1 MQKSKL
7 FLNTFAFVNQKQIKM
22 KRILFLLTVTAVLFS
37 CNKAGKNE
45 YIISGTVKGV
55 ADGKTVVLEKQD
67 ETGQLKPIDTVKI
80 KDGKFTIKGSAKEP
94 EIMLLQVE
102 ALQGKVPFILENGDI
117 KVVVDKDSIQKTKL
131 SGTFNNDVFSKFNV
145 DVVKFQKTSQ
155 KKLTD
160 FQNANMEKMKAAQEA
175 KDTITINKLMKEYQ
189 VIQKEGMDFYVKFA
203 ETNPKALIS
212 ALIVDSMLNDPNV
225 DLARAK
231 KIFAN
236 FSPELKKY
244 KPGKSIQ
251 SKLDK
256 IGKPVVV
263 ATSTEVGSVAPDFSA
278 PNPEGKS
285 ISLKES
291 LGKVTIIDFW
301 ASWCNPC
308 RAENPNVVALYNE
321 FHSKGLNII
330 SVSLDKDASKWKEAI
345 AKDKLTWNQVSNLK
359 FWEEPIALTYGV
371 KSIPATFLLDT
382 NGTIVAKDL
391 RGAELKAKV
400 AALLAA
406 K

>member
-22 KRILFLLTVTAVLFS
+22 KRILLLLTVSAVLFS
-37 CNKAGKNE
+37 CNKAGVNE

-55 ADGKTVVLEKQD
+55 ADGKTVVLEQQD

-80 KDGKFTIKGSAKEP
+80 KDGKFTIKGTSKEP

-117 KVVVDKDSIQKTKL
+117 EVIVDKDSIQKSKI

-145 DVVKFQKTSQ
+145 DVVKFQKDSQ
-155 KKLTD
+155 KKMMA
-160 FQNANMEKMKAAQEA
+160 FQNANMAKMKAAQEA
-175 KDTITINKLMKEYQ
+175 KDTVTIDKLMKEYQ

-212 ALIVDSMLNDPNV
+212 ALIVDSMLNDPSV
-225 DLARAK
+225 DLARSK
-231 KIFAN
+231 KIFAS

-263 ATSTEVGSVAPDFSA
+263 TTSTEVGSVAPDFSA

-308 RAENPNVVALYNE
+308 RAENPNVVAIYNE
-321 FHSKGLNII
+321 FHAKGLNII
-330 SVSLDKDASKWKEAI
+330 SVSLDKEASKWKEAI

-371 KSIPATFLLDT
+371 KSIPATFLIDA

-391 RGAELKAKV
+391 RGAELKAKIS
-400 AALLAA
+400 ALLAA

>member
-22 KRILFLLTVTAVLFS
+22 KRILLLLTVCAVLFS
-37 CNKAGKNE
+37 CNKAGVNE

-117 KVVVDKDSIQKTKL
+117 EVIVDKDSIQKTKL
-131 SGTFNNDVFSKFNV
+131 SGTFNNDVFSKFNI
-145 DVVKFQKTSQ
+145 DVVKFQKESQ
-155 KKLTD
+155 KKMMA
-160 FQNANMEKMKAAQEA
+160 FQNANMAKMKAAQEA
-175 KDTITINKLMKEYQ
+175 KDTVTINKLMKEYQ
-189 VIQKEGMDFYVKFA
+189 VLQKSGMDFYVKFA
-203 ETNPKALIS
+203 ESNPKALLS
-212 ALIVDSMLNDPNV
+212 ALIVDSMLNDPSV

-231 KIFAN
+231 KIFAS

-256 IGKPVVV
+256 IAKPV
-263 ATSTEVGSVAPDFSA
+263 AAAAEVGTIAPDFSA

-308 RAENPNVVALYNE
+308 RAENPNVVAIYNE
-321 FHSKGLNII
+321 FHAKGLNII
-330 SVSLDKDASKWKEAI
+330 SISLDKDAKKWKEAI

-359 FWEEPIALTYGV
+359 DFQDPIAITYGV
-371 KSIPATFLLDT
+371 NAIPSTYILDSK
-382 NGTIVAKDL
+382 GTIVAKDL
-391 RGAELKAKV
+391 RGAELKAKIS
-400 AALLAA
+400 ALLAA
-406 K
+406 I

>member
-1 MQKSKL
+1 
-7 FLNTFAFVNQKQIKM
+7 M
-22 KRILFLLTVTAVLFS
+22 KRLLLLLTVSAVLFS
-37 CNKAGKNE
+37 CNKAGVNE

-117 KVVVDKDSIQKTKL
+117 EVIVDKDSIQKSKL
-131 SGTFNNDVFSKFNV
+131 SGTFNNDIFSKFNV
-145 DVVKFQKTSQ
+145 DVVKFQKESQ
-155 KKLTD
+155 KKMMA
-160 FQNANMEKMKAAQEA
+160 FQNANMAKMKVAQEA
-175 KDTITINKLMKEYQ
+175 KDTVTINKLMKEYQ
-189 VIQKEGMDFYVKFA
+189 VLQKSGMDFYVKFA
-203 ETNPKALIS
+203 ESNPKALLS
-212 ALIVDSMLNDPNV
+212 ALIVDSMLNDPSV

-231 KIFAN
+231 KIFAS

-256 IGKPVVV
+256 IAKPV
-263 ATSTEVGSVAPDFSA
+263 AAAAEVGTIAPDFSA

-308 RAENPNVVALYNE
+308 RAENPNVVAIYNE
-321 FHSKGLNII
+321 FHAKGLNII
-330 SVSLDKDASKWKEAI
+330 SISLDKDAKKWKEAI

-359 FWEEPIALTYGV
+359 DFQDPIAITYGV
-371 KSIPATFLLDT
+371 NAIPSTYILDA

-391 RGAELKAKV
+391 RGAELKAKIS
-400 AALLAA
+400 ALLAA
-406 K
+406 I

>member
-1 MQKSKL
+1 
-7 FLNTFAFVNQKQIKM
+7 M
-22 KRILFLLTVTAVLFS
+22 KRILLLLTVSAVLFS
-37 CNKAGKNE
+37 CNKAGVNE

-55 ADGKTVVLEKQD
+55 ADGKTVILEKQD

-117 KVVVDKDSIQKTKL
+117 EVIVDKDSIQKTKL

-145 DVVKFQKTSQ
+145 DVVKFQKDSQ
-155 KKLTD
+155 KKMTA
-160 FQNANMEKMKAAQEA
+160 FQNANMAKMKAAQEA

-189 VIQKEGMDFYVKFA
+189 VLQKAGMDFYVKFA
-203 ETNPKALIS
+203 EANPKALIS
-212 ALIVDSMLNDPNV
+212 ALIVDSMLNDPSV

-231 KIFAN
+231 KIFAS

-256 IGKPVVV
+256 IAKPVA
-263 ATSTEVGSVAPDFSA
+263 ATTEVGTIAPDFSA

-330 SVSLDKDASKWKEAI
+330 SVSLDKDAKKWKEAI

-359 FWEEPIALTYGV
+359 DFEDPIAVTYGINA
-371 KSIPATFLLDT
+371 IPSTYILDAK
-382 NGTIVAKDL
+382 GTIVAKDL

-406 K
+406 I

>member
-7 FLNTFAFVNQKQIKM
+7 FLNTFAILNQKQIKM
-22 KRILFLLTVTAVLFS
+22 KRILLLLTVCAVLFS
-37 CNKAGKNE
+37 CNKAGVNE

-117 KVVVDKDSIQKTKL
+117 EVIVDKDSIQKTKL
-131 SGTFNNDVFSKFNV
+131 SGTFNNDVFSKFNI
-145 DVVKFQKTSQ
+145 DVVKFQKESQ
-155 KKLTD
+155 KKMMA
-160 FQNANMEKMKAAQEA
+160 FQNANMAKMKAAQEA
-175 KDTITINKLMKEYQ
+175 KDTVTINKLMKEYQ
-189 VIQKEGMDFYVKFA
+189 VLQKSGMDFYVKFA
-203 ETNPKALIS
+203 ESNPKALLS
-212 ALIVDSMLNDPNV
+212 ALIVDSMLNDPSV

-231 KIFAN
+231 KIFAS

-256 IGKPVVV
+256 IAKPV
-263 ATSTEVGSVAPDFSA
+263 AAAAEVGTIAPDFSA

-308 RAENPNVVALYNE
+308 RAENPNVVAIYNE
-321 FHSKGLNII
+321 FHAKGLNII
-330 SVSLDKDASKWKEAI
+330 SISLDKDAKKWKEAI

-359 FWEEPIALTYGV
+359 DFQDPIAITYGV
-371 KSIPATFLLDT
+371 NAIPSTYILDAK
-382 NGTIVAKDL
+382 GTIVAKDL
-391 RGAELKAKV
+391 RGAELKAKIS
-400 AALLAA
+400 ALLAA
-406 K
+406 I

>member
-1 MQKSKL
+1 
-7 FLNTFAFVNQKQIKM
+7 M
-22 KRILFLLTVTAVLFS
+22 KRILLLLTVSAVLFS
-37 CNKAGKNE
+37 CNKAGVNE
-45 YIISGTVKGV
+45 YIITGTVKGV

-102 ALQGKVPFILENGDI
+102 ALQGKVPFVLENGDI
-117 KVVVDKDSIQKTKL
+117 EVNVDKDSIQKSKL

-145 DVVKFQKTSQ
+145 DVVKFQKESQ
-155 KKLTD
+155 KKMMA
-160 FQNANMEKMKAAQEA
+160 FQNANMAKMKAAQEA

-203 ETNPKALIS
+203 EANPKALIS
-212 ALIVDSMLNDPNV
+212 ALIVDSMLNDPSV

-231 KIFAN
+231 KIFAS

-256 IGKPVVV
+256 IAKPVAAAV
-263 ATSTEVGSVAPDFSA
+263 EVGTIAPNFSA

-330 SVSLDKDASKWKEAI
+330 SVSLDKDAKKWKEAI
-345 AKDKLTWNQVSNLK
+345 AKDKLSWNQISNLK
-359 FWEEPIALTYGV
+359 DFQDPIAITYGINA
-371 KSIPATFLLDT
+371 IPSTYILDAK
-382 NGTIVAKDL
+382 GTIVAKDL
-391 RGAELKAKV
+391 RGAELKAKI
-400 AALLAA
+400 ASLLAA
-406 K
+406 I

>member
-7 FLNTFAFVNQKQIKM
+7 FLNTFAFLNQKQIKM
-22 KRILFLLTVTAVLFS
+22 KRILLLLTVSAVLFS
-37 CNKAGKNE
+37 CNKAGVNE

-55 ADGKTVVLEKQD
+55 ADGKTVILEKQD

-117 KVVVDKDSIQKTKL
+117 EVIVDKDSVQKSKL

-145 DVVKFQKTSQ
+145 DVVKFQKDSQ
-155 KKLTD
+155 KKMTA
-160 FQNANMEKMKAAQEA
+160 FQNANMAKMKAAQEA

-189 VIQKEGMDFYVKFA
+189 VLQKAGMDFYVKFA
-203 ETNPKALIS
+203 EANPKALIS
-212 ALIVDSMLNDPNV
+212 ALIVDSMLNDPSV

-231 KIFAN
+231 KIFAS

-256 IGKPVVV
+256 IAKPVA
-263 ATSTEVGSVAPDFSA
+263 ATTEVGTIAPDFSA

-330 SVSLDKDASKWKEAI
+330 SVSLDKDAKKWKEAI

-359 FWEEPIALTYGV
+359 DFEDPIAVTYGINA
-371 KSIPATFLLDT
+371 IPSTYILDAK
-382 NGTIVAKDL
+382 GTIVAKDL

-406 K
+406 I

>member
-1 MQKSKL
+1 
-7 FLNTFAFVNQKQIKM
+7 M
-22 KRILFLLTVTAVLFS
+22 KRILLLLTVSAVLFS
-37 CNKAGKNE
+37 CNKAGVNE

-55 ADGKTVVLEKQD
+55 ADGKTVILEKQD

-117 KVVVDKDSIQKTKL
+117 EVIVDKDSIQKTKL

-145 DVVKFQKTSQ
+145 DVVKFQKDSQ
-155 KKLTD
+155 KKMTA
-160 FQNANMEKMKAAQEA
+160 FQNANMAKMKAAQEA

-189 VIQKEGMDFYVKFA
+189 VLQKAGMDFYVKFA
-203 ETNPKALIS
+203 ESNPKALIS
-212 ALIVDSMLNDPNV
+212 ALIVDSMLNDPSV
-225 DLARAK
+225 DLVRAK
-231 KIFAN
+231 KIFAS

-256 IGKPVVV
+256 IAKPV
-263 ATSTEVGSVAPDFSA
+263 AAAAEVGTIAPDFSA

-330 SVSLDKDASKWKEAI
+330 GVSLDKDAKKWKEAI

-359 FWEEPIALTYGV
+359 DFEDPIAVTYGINA
-371 KSIPATFLLDT
+371 IPSTFILDAK
-382 NGTIVAKDL
+382 GTIVAKDL

-406 K
+406 I